1 MNKYAALM
9 KNGILTEN
17 PNLVQLIGMCPTMA
31 VSTSLK
37 NGIGMGL
44 AATAVLICSNAVISL
59 LRKITPN
66 KIRIAVY
73 VVIIAGFV
81 TMVDLLMQ
89 AFTPALSKSLG
100 LFIPLI
106 VVNCIILARAEAF
119 ASKNSVLDS
128 AVDGLSMGLGFTF
141 TLCILSTVREILGNG
156 TLLGF
161 HILGRAYEP
170 ALIMILPT
178 GGFLTLGIVIAVK
191 QKLSSGKEA
200 R

>member
-1 MNKYAALM
+1 MSNFLKQL
-9 KNGILTEN
+9 KDGIITEN

-31 VSTSLK
+31 VSTSLV

-44 AATAVLICSNAVISL
+44 AATAVLICSNAVISM
-59 LRKITPN
+59 LRKGTPN

-89 AFTPALSKSLG
+89 AYTPALSKSLG

-106 VVNCIILARAEAF
+106 VVNCIILARAEAY
-119 ASKNSVLDS
+119 ASKNDVLHS
-128 AVDGLSMGLGFTF
+128 TIDGLVMGLGFTF

-156 TLLGF
+156 TLLGY
-161 HILGRAYEP
+161 HILGNAYQP
-170 ALIMILPT
+170 AIIMILPV
-178 GGFLTLGIVIAVK
+178 GGFLTLGIVIAIK
-191 QKLSSGKEA
+191 QKLSSKKGA
-200 R
+200 

>member
-1 MNKYAALM
+1 MSNFLKQL
-9 KNGILTEN
+9 KDGIITEN

-31 VSTSLK
+31 VSTSLV

-44 AATAVLICSNAVISL
+44 AATAVLIGSNAVISI

-81 TMVDLLMQ
+81 TMIDLLMQ
-89 AFTPALSKSLG
+89 AYTPTLSKSLG

-106 VVNCIILARAEAF
+106 VVNCIILARAEAY
-119 ASKNSVLDS
+119 ASKNDVLHS
-128 AVDGLSMGLGFTF
+128 SIDGLVMGLGFTF

-156 TLLGF
+156 TLLGY
-161 HILGRAYEP
+161 HILGSAYQP
-170 ALIMILPT
+170 AIIMILPV
-178 GGFLTLGIVIAVK
+178 GGFLTLGIVIAIK
-191 QKLSSGKEA
+191 QKLSSKKGA
-200 R
+200 